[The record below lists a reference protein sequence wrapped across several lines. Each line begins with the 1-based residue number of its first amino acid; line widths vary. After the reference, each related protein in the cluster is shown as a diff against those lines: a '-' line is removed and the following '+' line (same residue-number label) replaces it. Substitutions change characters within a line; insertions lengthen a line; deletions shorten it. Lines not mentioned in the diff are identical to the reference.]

1 MKKLILASLGIIS
14 ISLLFRTFIKNDNNL
29 DKKILNNSHI
39 KTSNNNLE
47 IENIALIPKKNQT
60 STILKNNHQET
71 ISKKPNYKGK
81 ETKEKKIYLS
91 YLNYRKEQ
99 HQIETRKMNHY
110 LTHQKELKY
119 IREGGVKSKLEREKR
134 RDEIQFQNHYKS
146 IMMSQ
151 KTKYKESF
159 IKHKEEIERR
169 REQMHSLQEKQQLQ
183 TKYRG
188 EL

>member
-14 ISLLFRTFIKNDNNL
+14 IFLLFRTFIKNDNNL
-29 DKKILNNSHI
+29 DNNILNNNHI
-39 KTSNNNLE
+39 KTSNNNSE
-47 IENIALIPKKNQT
+47 IESTVLNPKKNQT
-60 STILKNNHQET
+60 LTILKSNHQET
-71 ISKKPNYKGK
+71 ISKKPDQKEK
-81 ETKEKKIYLS
+81 ETEEKKVYLS

-99 HQIETRKMNHY
+99 HQIETTKMNHY

-119 IREGGVKSKLEREKR
+119 IREGGVKSKLQREKR
-134 RDEIQFQNHYKS
+134 RDEVQFQHQYKS
-146 IMMSQ
+146 TIMSERS
-151 KTKYKESF
+151 KHKESF

-169 REQMHSLQEKQQLQ
+169 REQMHSLKERQQLQ